1 MRSWNAWLLPLG
13 LAGLSLVFAGCGGS
27 NAPDAEPDA
36 NAANEP
42 PAAAPA
48 EPAAPPEAPVAA
60 APDPAAAPAAAEAAE
75 APAGEAAATEEAKPK
90 DSSAATAEMLAL
102 GNKPAGGTA
111 GLEANA
117 ANGAAPGDP
126 AAAAAGGG
134 AGQPGV
140 DPAVNPGAPG
150 GAPAGAPGAPGLAG
164 GVPDPAAA
172 AGGADPGAPALAAAG
187 GGEPGTPGDQ
197 PEAAPDPG
205 YNAGGGGGGV
215 GNFKEDFHTP
225 FGAVTVFLK
234 ALRAKDAEKLMK
246 ATALRAP
253 RESKGKNQSLF
264 TKILEQSMTEDE
276 LSELANKYQ
285 GYNISGNN
293 TPKSTGR
300 FTIILSKRG
309 QKGETYVRT
318 IETRH
323 EKEGWKVVDLG
334 GEGKIPAMMRRFPT
348 RGGMRRR

>member
-27 NAPDAEPDA
+27 NATDSESDA

-48 EPAAPPEAPVAA
+48 EAPAPVAA
-60 APDPAAAPAAAEAAE
+60 APDPAAAPAAAEAAA
-75 APAGEAAATEEAKPK
+75 APAGDAAATEEAKPK

-111 GLEANA
+111 GLEGGA
-117 ANGAAPGDP
+117 AAPGDP
-126 AAAAAGGG
+126 AAAAAGGQ
-134 AGQPGV
+134 AAQPGL
-140 DPAVNPGAPG
+140 DPTAAAAAPGAAGPG
-150 GAPAGAPGAPGLAG
+150 AMPGAPGLTDPAG
-164 GVPDPAAA
+164 GPAGVPGAPAP
-172 AGGADPGAPALAAAG
+172 GGADPGAPALVAAP
-187 GGEPGTPGDQ
+187 GGEPAAPGDQ
-197 PEAAPDPG
+197 ADAAGPDPG
-205 YNAGGGGGGV
+205 NSGGNIGG

-225 FGAVTVFLK
+225 FGAVTLFLK

-253 RESKGKNQSLF
+253 RESSGKNQSLF
-264 TKILEQSMTEDE
+264 TKILEQSMTEDD
-276 LSELANKYQ
+276 LSELANKYE
-285 GYNISGNN
+285 GYRISGNN

-300 FTIILSKRG
+300 FTIILNKRG
-309 QKGETYVRT
+309 KKGETYVRT
-318 IETRH
+318 ITTRH

-334 GEGKIPAMMRRFPT
+334 GEGKIPAMMRFPT
-348 RGGMRRR
+348 RGGTRRR